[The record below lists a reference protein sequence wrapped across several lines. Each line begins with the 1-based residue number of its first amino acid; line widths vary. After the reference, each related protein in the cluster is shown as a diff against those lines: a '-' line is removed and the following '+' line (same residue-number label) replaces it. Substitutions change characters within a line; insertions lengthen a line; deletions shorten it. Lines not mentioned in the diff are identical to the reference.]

1 MNAPNLA
8 DALRPG
14 SATRALAEPASAG
27 VSRPT
32 RSRMEMVREIAPD
45 LHDAVLQVLAA
56 AADDNAERRTLA
68 RDYLAAA
75 IHLASDGKGWRALH
89 GEMRERHSL
98 SESIRQGVG

>member
-1 MNAPNLA
+1 MNAA
-8 DALRPG
+8 DTLRPG

-27 VSRPT
+27 VSRPI
-32 RSRMEMVREIAPD
+32 RSRMETIREIAPD
-45 LHDAVLQVLAA
+45 LHDAVLHVLAA

-75 IHLASDGKGWRALH
+75 VQLASNGRGWRALH
-89 GEMRERHSL
+89 GEMRERRSR